1 MAEDEHSPLHR
12 ASWREL
18 ARVMLAL
25 VVVAVG
31 AAAFA
36 MAFRAGT
43 QLVYGTLYGAR
54 DVLEV
59 FTRLPLAARV
69 ALPAFGGLL
78 AGLVARAAARS
89 PGQGVGE
96 VMEAVV
102 LGGTRLSVRATA
114 WKALG
119 SWLAIVTGN
128 SVGRE
133 GPLIQ
138 FGGALGAGVAS
149 AFRIPGHTARALIAA
164 GTAAGFAAA
173 YNTPL
178 AAVLFVVEIVTG
190 VVVIDALGM
199 VLIATAISTA
209 LVRASVGGGPI
220 YGQRAFSTTTTR
232 ELVAYAALGVL
243 AALVGQGFMRLLG
256 KGERLFAHANVPQP
270 WRAALGGV
278 IVGVMAVWLPQVT
291 GNGYEPLNVLLDE
304 HYAVGLVA
312 VARGRQ
318 GARDDRVRVLRQPG
332 RRVHAVALHRRR
344 HRPPLGTRGRGV
356 RRRSGLRGRVRAG
369 RDGRD
374 DRGDDARAAD
384 GVGARVRALRRLRD
398 RAAARARHRDRDDPL
413 AAAQHRLDLHG
424 RAAPPRPR
432 VGDHAGGPAGAAK
445 WRRAARRMTPQVA
458 RCVNALRVMNNLR
471 TYGLAAA
478 GAAGAAAAFEL
489 VRVIAN
495 GGAALGQNALS
506 SFIMAFS
513 FSIVLAVAAVGLVAQ
528 RSFGWIAGI
537 GGAVVALS
545 YGIVL
550 RAAGNL
556 IGIPYMFLGILLFGL
571 LVKSMPHYR
580 TVAPA

>member
-1 MAEDEHSPLHR
+1 MADDEHAPLHR
-12 ASWREL
+12 ASWRTL

-25 VVVAVG
+25 VVVSIG

-43 QLVYGTLYGAR
+43 QLVYGALYGAH

-69 ALPAFGGLL
+69 VLPAFGGLL

-102 LGGTRLSVRATA
+102 LGGTRLSVRSTA

-138 FGGALGAGVAS
+138 FGGSLGSGVAA
-149 AFRIPGHTARALIAA
+149 AFGISGASARALIAA

-232 ELVAYAALGVL
+232 ELVAYAALGVI
-243 AALVGQGFMRLLG
+243 AALVGQAFMHMLG
-256 KGERLFAHANVPQP
+256 RGERLAARSSLPQP
-270 WRAALGGV
+270 WRAAAGGV
-278 IVGVMAVWLPQVT
+278 VVGTMAIWLPQVT

-304 HYAVGLVA
+304 HYSVGLVA
-312 VARGRQ
+312 VLVVAKALATTASVSSGS
-318 GARDDRVRVLRQPG
+318 PG
-332 RRVHAVALHRRR
+332 GVFTPSLFIGGGIGLLWGHAVASSVGAPGSEGGYALVGMAAMIAATTRAPLMASVLVFELSGDYAIVLPLVLATAIATILSRRLSVDSIYTAELRRR
-344 HRPPLGTRGRGV
+344 GLEWEMTLEGRQV
-356 RRRSGLRGRVRAG
+356 RRSEG
-369 RDGRD
+369 
-374 DRGDDARAAD
+374 
-384 GVGARVRALRRLRD
+384 
-398 RAAARARHRDRDDPL
+398 
-413 AAAQHRLDLHG
+413 
-424 RAAPPRPR
+424 APP
-432 VGDHAGGPAGAAK
+432 
-445 WRRAARRMTPQVA
+445 
-458 RCVNALRVMNNLR
+458 
-471 TYGLAAA
+471 
-478 GAAGAAAAFEL
+478 
-489 VRVIAN
+489 
-495 GGAALGQNALS
+495 S
-506 SFIMAFS
+506 
-513 FSIVLAVAAVGLVAQ
+513 
-528 RSFGWIAGI
+528 
-537 GGAVVALS
+537 
-545 YGIVL
+545 
-550 RAAGNL
+550 
-556 IGIPYMFLGILLFGL
+556 
-571 LVKSMPHYR
+571 
-580 TVAPA
+580 